1 MTNSE
6 FLAIELY
13 DLFRQRCA
21 EVSRYI
27 EFIEIIADNRS
38 VTLAG
43 EIEGEILPIEGAELS
58 RELTKTLRAN
68 AYLLL
73 YNLVEATMTNAID
86 AIHKAVD
93 GDNLGFD
100 QLSVNLQNIAL
111 SHFKRAIKDSHDAAM
126 DGRVHPIEVAMA
138 RLGYDRE
145 KIFSGNVDCKE
156 IKSTAKK
163 YGFQTADPNQNGRL
177 ILRQLKDLR
186 DKRNALAHGRLSFEQ
201 CGQETA
207 PEYLTKVHY
216 ETTVYLR
223 SVLRSVSHYL
233 RGRKYAAILTEAS

>member
-6 FLAIELY
+6 ILVVELY
-13 DLFRQRCA
+13 DLFRQRSA

-27 EFIEIIADNRS
+27 CFIENIANNRS
-38 VTLAG
+38 VSLAG
-43 EIEGEILPIEGAELS
+43 EINGEVTPIAGSELS

-68 AYLLL
+68 TYLLL

-100 QLSVNLQNIAL
+100 QLSGSLQNIAL
-111 SHFKRAIKDSHDAAM
+111 SHFKRAIKDNHNSALSE
-126 DGRVHPIEVAMA
+126 RVHPIEIAIT

-145 KIFSGNVDCKE
+145 KIFSGNVDCSE
-156 IKSTAKK
+156 IRTTAKK
-163 YGFQTADPNQNGRL
+163 YGFQTADPNLNGRKTL
-177 ILRQLKDLR
+177 LQLRDIK

-201 CGQETA
+201 CGQDTS
-207 PEYLTKVHY
+207 PEYLSKVHY
-216 ETTVYLR
+216 QTTVYLR
-223 SVLRSVSHYL
+223 SILWSISSYL
-233 RGRKYAAILTEAS
+233 REKKYAAPTSIPA

>member
-6 FLAIELY
+6 VLVVELY
-13 DLFRQRCA
+13 MLFRQRCA
-21 EVSRYI
+21 EVRRYI
-27 EFIEIIADNRS
+27 EFIEVIANNRS
-38 VTLAG
+38 VALAG
-43 EIEGEILPIEGAELS
+43 EVDGSIVPIEGAELS

-100 QLSVNLQNIAL
+100 QLSGNLQSIAL
-111 SHFKRAIKDSHDAAM
+111 SHFKRAIKDGHSSAL
-126 DGRVHPIEVAMA
+126 DGRVHPIEIAMT

-145 KIFSGNVDCKE
+145 KIFSGNVDCAE
-156 IKSTAKK
+156 IKSAAKK
-163 YGFQTADPNQNGRL
+163 YGFETADPNLNGRQT
-177 ILRQLKDLR
+177 LRQLRDVK

-201 CGQETA
+201 CGQDTS
-207 PEYLTKVHY
+207 PEYLSKVY
-216 ETTVYLR
+216 YQTNVYLR
-223 SVLRSVSHYL
+223 SVLWSISSYL
-233 RGRKYAAILTEAS
+233 RGKKYAAPIALQA

>member
-6 FLAIELY
+6 VLVVELY

-21 EVSRYI
+21 EVSRYT
-27 EFIEIIADNRS
+27 EFVEMIANNRS

-43 EIEGEILPIEGAELS
+43 EVDGVMQSIEGGELS

-68 AYLLL
+68 TYLLL

-93 GDNLGFD
+93 SDNLGFD
-100 QLSVNLQNIAL
+100 QLSVSLQNVAL
-111 SHFKRAIKDSHDAAM
+111 SHFKRAIKDNHGVAI
-126 DGRVHPIEVAMA
+126 DGRIHPIEVAMA

-145 KIFSGNVDCKE
+145 KIFSGNVDCGE
-156 IKSTAKK
+156 IKSTAKR
-163 YGFQTADPNQNGRL
+163 YGFQTADPNLSGRP

-201 CGQETA
+201 CGQDTS
-207 PEYLTKVHY
+207 PEYLSKVKY
-216 ETTVYLR
+216 QTTVYLR
-223 SVLRSVSHYL
+223 SVLWSVSFYL
-233 RGRKYAAILTEAS
+233 RQRKYAAV